1 MPLSQE
7 QLLQAILTELKKGSG
22 NTPPRRTGRSAAATP
37 AGTNPEDFEK
47 AGAALAKEQ
56 AAEMNKL
63 AEALEKAEKGYTK
76 LEGISSKY
84 AKAQVEQA
92 MALADRTHAIE
103 NEMLAQEK
111 SNARLAEAVEAGEA
125 SAETLAAGEAA
136 LRAYKEELA
145 EVGEEAAGL
154 GEKLG
159 AEKGLA
165 SEVSRLGQ
173 DMAGTGLKAG
183 GFGDKMNNLSKK
195 FANVSATSGD
205 MKGAVVSGLKSFG
218 KSALLKPLD
227 MLVNNTIGLAK
238 AQDAAISAFRRGTG
252 AGKEYNTQIT
262 ALERATYDSGVTAAD
277 AGKTYQALFTS
288 MSSFTQLN
296 KAEQQQISKTTAL
309 LETQGV
315 SAGTSAK
322 IMDQMTRSLGKSAG
336 DSNDIM
342 LRLAGSAKSLG
353 VPMGKLADDFAAS
366 FGELAKY
373 GDGAIDV
380 FEGLAVQAKKTGLEV
395 GDLMKIAGQ
404 FDTFESAAT
413 SVGKLNA
420 IMGGPYLNSIDML
433 NASEEERIEL
443 LRQTVTA
450 SGMQFDAMNR
460 FEKQAMASAMGVSVD
475 EASRI
480 MKMSTAEMEL
490 EAMKAEELE
499 EQARNSQQMMEM
511 LKNSFQA
518 LALDIRPFFEET
530 IIPMIEGFAGMAKGF
545 GEFLNKLG
553 QFVKVGLLA
562 AGIAALIAAPFTGGA
577 SIAMYAAIA
586 GIAAGGIAYAAGG
599 PQTKGTAG
607 KKEKEEEL
615 DLEGFHKGG
624 TVFGLNSKSRAINI
638 NEGGAGETAIL
649 PVGSYVATARD
660 TTQMITGMA
669 HLAAK
674 TDETNRLLRSIVESA
689 GTKGNKVQLVLDNG
703 REFSTTV
710 VRQGLSGDIVT
721 PFGGR

>member
-1 MPLSQE
+1 MASQVE
-7 QLLQAILTELKKGSG
+7 LLQAILTELKTGSG
-22 NTPPRRTGRSAAATP
+22 NAPPRRTGRSAAATP
-37 AGTNPEDFEK
+37 SGTSPEDFQK

-56 AAEMNKL
+56 ADELKKL
-63 AEALEKAEKGYTK
+63 DEALEKAEKSYTR
-76 LEGISSKY
+76 LEGVSSKY

-92 MALADRTHAIE
+92 RVLAERTHAIE
-103 NEMLAQEK
+103 NDMLEQER
-111 SNARLAEAVEAGEA
+111 SNATLEAGSEA
-125 SAETLAAGEAA
+125 LAAGEEA
-136 LRAYKEELA
+136 LRKYKEELA

-154 GEKLG
+154 NEKLG

-173 DMAGTGLKAG
+173 SLTGTGLKAG
-183 GFGDKMNNLSKK
+183 GFGDKMSNLSKK
-195 FANVSATSGD
+195 FANVAGTSGD
-205 MKGAVVSGLKSFG
+205 MKGAVASGLKSFG
-218 KSALLKPLD
+218 KSALLKPID
-227 MLVNNTIGLAK
+227 MLVNSTLGLIK

-252 AGKEYNTQIT
+252 AGKEYNLQIT
-262 ALERATYDSGVTAAD
+262 ALERATYDSGITAAD

-296 KAEQQQISKTTAL
+296 KGEQRQIAKTTAL

-315 SAGTSAK
+315 SSGTSAK

-336 DSNDIM
+336 DSNDVM

-404 FDTFESAAT
+404 FDTFEDAAS

-443 LRQTVTA
+443 LRNTVQA

-499 EQARNSQQMMEM
+499 EQARNSQEMMEM
-511 LKNSFQA
+511 LKNSFHA

-562 AGIAALIAAPFTGGA
+562 AGIAALIAAPFTGGT
-577 SIAMYAAIA
+577 SLLMYAAIA
-586 GIAAGGIAYAAGG
+586 GLAAGGIAYAVGG
-599 PQTKGTAG
+599 PKTRGTAE
-607 KKEKEEEL
+607 KKEKEEDV
-615 DLEGFHKGG
+615 DLEGFHMGG
-624 TVFGLNSKSRAINI
+624 TVFGLNKQKTRAVRI

-649 PVGSYVATARD
+649 PVGSYVASARD
-660 TTQMITGMA
+660 TGEMITGMA
-669 HLAAK
+669 QLAAK
-674 TDETNRLLRSIVESA
+674 TDETNRLLRALMEGANS
-689 GTKGNKVQLVLDNG
+689 GRQKVQLVLDNG
-703 REFSTTV
+703 KEFSTTV
-710 VRQGLSGDIVT
+710 VKQGLSGDVVT
-721 PFGGR
+721 PFGSGR

>member
-1 MPLSQE
+1 MATQE
-7 QLLQAILTELKKGSG
+7 QLLQAILTELKAGRATGGPK
-22 NTPPRRTGRSAAATP
+22 PPSVPGPTDEGDYGPARAEVEKDRVKTLRELNEELDKSNKKHSVLSEGISRKYNAAMIEQSKLMTERSAQIKQEIIDQEELIASMDDATEAA
-37 AGTNPEDFEK
+37 K
-47 AGAALAKEQ
+47 RLAKEGLAGLKDQ
-56 AAEMNKL
+56 LDEVAEQ
-63 AEALEKAEKGYTK
+63 G
-76 LEGISSKY
+76 
-84 AKAQVEQA
+84 EQA
-92 MALADRTHAIE
+92 KKAIG
-103 NEMLAQEK
+103 
-111 SNARLAEAVEAGEA
+111 AGQ
-125 SAETLAAGEAA
+125 
-136 LRAYKEELA
+136 
-145 EVGEEAAGL
+145 
-154 GEKLG
+154 
-159 AEKGLA
+159 GLA

-173 DMAGTGLKAG
+173 SLLGVGDKAG
-183 GFGDKMNNLSKK
+183 SFSEKMGNWGKKIGEVGAESGDAFGDMVNGVKDMGK
-195 FANVSATSGD
+195 AT
-205 MKGAVVSGLKSFG
+205 
-218 KSALLKPLD
+218 LLKPIKIMVDSTL
-227 MLVNNTIGLAK
+227 GLIV

-252 AGKEYNTQIT
+252 AGKEYNLEIT
-262 ALERATYDSGVTAAD
+262 ALERSTYDAGISAAD
-277 AGKTYQALFTS
+277 AGKTYQTLYTS

-296 KAEQQQISKTTAL
+296 KGEQRQIAKTTAL

-315 SAGTSAK
+315 ATGTSAK

-336 DSNDIM
+336 ESNDIM

-353 VPMGKLADDFAAS
+353 VPMGKMADDFAAS

-443 LRQTVTA
+443 LRNTVQA

-490 EAMKAEELE
+490 QAMKQEELE
-499 EQARNSQQMMEM
+499 ENARNSQEMMEM
-511 LKNSFQA
+511 LKNAFQA

-586 GIAAGGIAYAAGG
+586 GLAAGGIAYAAGG
-599 PQTKGTAG
+599 PKTRGTAD
-607 KKEKEEEL
+607 KKEKEEVL
-615 DLEGFHKGG
+615 DLEGLASGG
-624 TVFGLNSKSRAINI
+624 TVRQRMGYASRPVEM
-638 NEGGAGETAIL
+638 NERGKETAIL
-649 PVGSYVATARD
+649 PVGTYVANAKDTQDTRDGLVNLLKETRHTNQILWDLLQVTRAQDLGATALDAARRA
-660 TTQMITGMA
+660 IFEPG
-669 HLAAK
+669 AAK
-674 TDETNRLLRSIVESA
+674 KIVK
-689 GTKGNKVQLVLDNG
+689 KGLQSDV
-703 REFSTTV
+703 
-710 VRQGLSGDIVT
+710 VT
-721 PFGGR
+721 PFDSSGF